1 MVTLLRWKMDEE
13 LNIINS
19 DLSEVLTKLLKSN
32 AKCKDDDLQHRRLKV
47 ATLIQL
53 HVRHLQQTVIVHRR
67 RHQQRAR
74 RRLKSL
80 RSFFM
85 QQMMQLQSNYVQMFV
100 MLRMKYN
107 QLQSAEQMEAD
118 IENSLDGASLTKLE
132 TKTDTPTLFWEHKVP
147 KYSDEQFLDSF
158 HVTRSTFQSLCG
170 QLAPTLRSVAELK
183 SQSEVIPPEKCVG
196 LALFFLASG
205 ERISIISEQF
215 ALPRA
220 RTIKCLKV
228 FCNAVMT
235 SLGKALRLL
244 PQTEAD
250 CANVV
255 AGFRRECNMPPALL
269 GVLGVC
275 SIPLRGKGKQAEA
288 GSALRMEF
296 LLDDRMLFRELR
308 LDNANGNGKP
318 PLPPMF
324 TVTPNALTQSP
335 ARRINHRSVP
345 AFVLAPANQ
354 NYPLRPWLLQRYAE
368 PSAPHEYDFNE
379 VADHLQELS
388 DSAMHRLMSRWR
400 FLSQP
405 LDISF
410 QTASCIITAATVLHN
425 LLEELSEPYIPEW
438 GNTVNVLRFK
448 APPIESKIDD
458 SPQAEQ
464 ARDLRDFLARTI
476 SSTEM

>member
-1 MVTLLRWKMDEE
+1 MEE
-13 LNIINS
+13 GLKIINS
-19 DLSEVLTKLLKSN
+19 DLSEILSKLLKSN
-32 AKCKDDDLQHRRLKV
+32 AKCKNDDLQHRRRKI
-47 ATLIQL
+47 ATLIRL
-53 HVRHLQQTVIVHRR
+53 HVRHLQQIVIMHRR
-67 RHQQRAR
+67 RRQQRAG
-74 RRLKSL
+74 RRLKNL

-85 QQMMQLQSNYVQMFV
+85 QQMMQLQSNYIQMFV
-100 MLRMKYN
+100 TLRMKYN
-107 QLQSAEQMEAD
+107 QLQSAEEMEAD
-118 IENSLDGASLTKLE
+118 IENSMSDNLE
-132 TKTDTPTLFWEHKVP
+132 TKTDAPTLFWEHKVP

-170 QLAPTLRSVAELK
+170 QLAPTLRSVPELK
-183 SQSEVIPPEKCVG
+183 SQSEVIPPDKCVG

-215 ALPRA
+215 SLPRA

-244 PQTEAD
+244 PQSEAD

-275 SIPLRGKGKQAEA
+275 SIPLRGKGKQIEA

-308 LDNANGNGKP
+308 LDNANGSGKQ

-324 TVTPNALTQSP
+324 AVAPNALTQSP
-335 ARRINHRSVP
+335 ARRINQRSVP

-368 PSAPHEYDFNE
+368 PAAPHEYDFNE

-425 LLEELSEPYIPEW
+425 LLEELSEPHIPEW
-438 GNTVNVLRFK
+438 GNSVNVLRFK
-448 APPIESKIDD
+448 APPIESKIDN
-458 SPQAEQ
+458 SPQAEL